1 VSRIW
6 RQRIGFVLACLVAV
20 GAGVGL
26 ALGARGGDDGGG
38 AGAAGDVVV
47 VASTPTTASLP
58 VSTPVAAE
66 RLFLVGFA
74 GTSARHRGVRAL
86 ADHEWAGVV
95 LEAHNARS
103 PRQVR
108 ALVRAIKRGSGS
120 APPLIGIVQPG
131 GAGSALP
138 DLPPLAQQDVAV
150 AREAART
157 ASDAARALRALGV
170 ELTFAPIADLAYPS
184 GPVGSEGFSADPQI
198 AADLVGAAVS
208 AYREGRIAS
217 APGAFPGQGAA
228 SQDPDT
234 GPGTV
239 GFSLD
244 ELRGAD
250 VVPFA
255 AAVAA
260 DAPAIQMSNAV
271 YAAWDGVTPATLA
284 PEAYDLL
291 RRGTSFGGVAISAD
305 LQATT
310 AVTGTSVARAAVEA
324 LRAGADLLWVPGNAA
339 DQKAAVAAVARA
351 VERDPALRARAAEAL
366 SRVELLRSRYAAR

>member
-1 VSRIW
+1 MNRIW
-6 RQRIGFVLACLVAV
+6 RQRIGFALACLVAV

-26 ALGARGGDDGGG
+26 ALGARAGGDGGS
-38 AGAAGDVVV
+38 GDVVV
-47 VASTPTTASLP
+47 VSSTPTTAALP
-58 VSTPVAAE
+58 VPAPVAAE

-74 GTSARHRGVRAL
+74 GTRAGDRGVRAL
-86 ADHEWAGVV
+86 ADHDWAGVV
-95 LEAHNARS
+95 LEAHNATS
-103 PRQVR
+103 ARQVR
-108 ALVRAIKRGSGS
+108 SLVRAIKRDRS
-120 APPLIGIVQPG
+120 PLVAIVQPG
-131 GAGSALP
+131 GPGSALP
-138 DLPPLAQQDVAV
+138 RLPPLAQQDVAV

-157 ASDAARALRALGV
+157 ASDAARELRALGV
-170 ELTFAPIADLAYPS
+170 ELTFAPIADLAYPT
-184 GPVGSEGFSADPQI
+184 GPAASEGFSADPQI
-198 AADLVGAAVS
+198 AADLVGAAVA

-217 APGAFPGQGAA
+217 APGAFPGQGSA
-228 SQDPDT
+228 SQDPDA

-250 VVPFA
+250 LAPFA

-310 AVTGTSVARAAVEA
+310 AVTGTSVARAAVDA

-339 DQKAAVAAVARA
+339 DQKAAVDAVTRA
-351 VERDPALRARAAEAL
+351 IERDPALRARAAEAL
-366 SRVELLRSRYAAR
+366 SRVELLRSRYGAR